1 MSVLPVLMSVLIV
14 PELQFEKDRPENDGD
29 CRRGENACH
38 RGSDWSPVVRLHLL
52 QEHAHL
58 RNLFEGHLEN
68 KFCHL
73 LFRPVT
79 CTRPSFA
86 VTALAFCLY
95 KISSDCNITLTRGG
109 MYWKLFPMDPDSRQ
123 CNNILFSTEGVF

>member
-14 PELQFEKDRPENDGD
+14 LELQFEKDRPENNGD
-29 CRRGENACH
+29 CCRDENACH
-38 RGSDWSPVVRLHLL
+38 RGSDWSPVVRCHLL
-52 QEHAHL
+52 QKHAHL
-58 RNLFEGHLEN
+58 RKIFEGHLEN

-95 KISSDCNITLTRGG
+95 KISLRLIIINLDNPS
-109 MYWKLFPMDPDSRQ
+109 
-123 CNNILFSTEGVF
+123 STYLSTIHTFEGYNGNDKGIVET